1 MNNAVR
7 YTDKDGFGRAGDWK
21 EVPMWKAMKLWAN
34 NQNHV
39 RCQVGE
45 TNYYYHGQQS
55 MSDVEREFITEGR
68 WYVQELPNKM
78 KENRKRKLE
87 SEQKKPLFFIYQN
100 GFRQISLPPKEDG
113 HRNTEIINLT
123 SCDDGCLLTVEGNM
137 KNYVDKLNKFKSHP
151 IVEIYCDENEISNKG
166 YKLKGASIRK
176 GNVGEDV
183 IYLEF

>member
-1 MNNAVR
+1 MSRAVR
-7 YTDKDGFGRAGDWK
+7 YTDKDGFGLTGDWK

-45 TNYYYHGQQS
+45 TNYYFHGQQS
-55 MSDVEREFITEGR
+55 MADIESEFITKGV
-68 WYVQELPNKM
+68 WFVQELPNNI
-78 KENRKRKLE
+78 KERRKKALE
-87 SEQKKPLFFIYQN
+87 NQEKKPLFFIYQN
-100 GFRQISLPPKEDG
+100 GFRQISLPPKGDS
-113 HRNTEIINLT
+113 HRNFTIINIT

-137 KNYVDKLNKFKSHP
+137 KETVNKLNKFKGYP
-151 IVEIYCDENEISNKG
+151 IVEIYCDTNETSNNG

-183 IYLEF
+183 IYLEY